1 MTIDKLDPVCCVYEA
16 ILGEFR
22 GELEEKTGFDFEN
35 DSEAKTSLYVAGNY
49 MCTSFDYNEEAKQEI
64 VTKIKENNIAI
75 DEFDENSQFVL
86 SALDITQ
93 QVIDQAQE

>member
-1 MTIDKLDPVCCVYEA
+1 
-16 ILGEFR
+16 
-22 GELEEKTGFDFEN
+22 
-35 DSEAKTSLYVAGNY
+35 
-49 MCTSFDYNEEAKQEI
+49 MCTSFDYSEEAKQEI
-64 VTKIKENNIAI
+64 ISKIKENNITI